1 MRCANPFVALA
12 DSVEDEPT
20 PTRPLPS
27 WLSPRRE
34 PVNASGPL
42 RPAREPGSSTKILR
56 ATPRPHSGSEAPD
69 APDPRDAHL
78 TAGSSIPALH
88 HAHLPTQVA
97 PLVIERLPDGALSA
111 DEAAALRAE
120 LEVARATIA
129 ENAIAMASLR
139 REILEASEAD
149 LVQLATAIAERIVR
163 REVRVDPELVAKW
176 AQEGLGA
183 LGEHDELTVVISSD
197 VAKALP
203 EARFRQLLG
212 DGVALRVDAELPA
225 GSCEVRGRHGRYDAS
240 VDSRMAAIL
249 DALSAGGE

>member
-20 PTRPLPS
+20 PSRPLPS

-42 RPAREPGSSTKILR
+42 GSAREPGSASRILR
-56 ATPRPHSGSEAPD
+56 ASPRPPHSPLDAEA
-69 APDPRDAHL
+69 AQ
-78 TAGSSIPALH
+78 AGEAELNALSAVPALR

-111 DEAAALRAE
+111 DEADALRAE
-120 LEVARATIA
+120 LEAARATIA

-163 REVRVDPELVAKW
+163 REVRTDPELVARW

-197 VAKALP
+197 VAKTLP
-203 EARFRQLLG
+203 EERFRQLLG
-212 DGVALRVDAELPA
+212 DGVALRVEPDLPA

-240 VDSRMAAIL
+240 VDARMAAIL

>member
-1 MRCANPFVALA
+1 
-12 DSVEDEPT
+12 
-20 PTRPLPS
+20 
-27 WLSPRRE
+27 
-34 PVNASGPL
+34 
-42 RPAREPGSSTKILR
+42 
-56 ATPRPHSGSEAPD
+56 
-69 APDPRDAHL
+69 
-78 TAGSSIPALH
+78 
-88 HAHLPTQVA
+88 
-97 PLVIERLPDGALSA
+97 
-111 DEAAALRAE
+111 
-120 LEVARATIA
+120 
-129 ENAIAMASLR
+129 
-139 REILEASEAD
+139 
-149 LVQLATAIAERIVR
+149 
-163 REVRVDPELVAKW
+163 VAKW

>member
-1 MRCANPFVALA
+1 MRSANPFVALA

-42 RPAREPGSSTKILR
+42 GPAREPGSASRILR
-56 ATPRPHSGSEAPD
+56 ASPRPPLSPLEAE
-69 APDPRDAHL
+69 AARIGEAEL
-78 TAGSSIPALH
+78 NALSAVPALH
-88 HAHLPTQVA
+88 HAHLPTQIA
-97 PLVIERLPDGALSA
+97 PLVIERLPEGALSA
-111 DEAAALRAE
+111 DEARALRAE
-120 LEVARATIA
+120 LEAARATIA

-197 VAKALP
+197 VAKTLP
-203 EARFRQLLG
+203 EERFRQLLG
-212 DGVALRVDAELPA
+212 DGVALRVEADLPA

-240 VDSRMAAIL
+240 VDARMAAIL

>member
-1 MRCANPFVALA
+1 MRSANPFVALA
-12 DSVEDEPT
+12 DSLDDEPT

-42 RPAREPGSSTKILR
+42 GPAREPGSSSKILR
-56 ATPRPHSGSEAPD
+56 AAPRPLPDVDAERAGEAE
-69 APDPRDAHL
+69 L
-78 TAGSSIPALH
+78 AGVSAVPALH
-88 HAHLPTQVA
+88 HAQLPSPIA
-97 PLVIERLPDGALSA
+97 PLVIERLPEGALSA
-111 DEAAALRAE
+111 DEARALRAE
-120 LEVARATIA
+120 LEAARATIA

-139 REILEASEAD
+139 REILDASESD

-163 REVRVDPELVAKW
+163 REVRVDPELIARW

-197 VAKALP
+197 VAKTLP
-203 EARFRQLLG
+203 EERFRQLLG
-212 DGVALRVDAELPA
+212 DGVALRVEPDLPA

>member
-20 PTRPLPS
+20 PSRPLPS

-34 PVNASGPL
+34 PVHASGPL
-42 RPAREPGSSTKILR
+42 GPAREPGSSPKILR
-56 ATPRPHSGSEAPD
+56 ATPRPAHEPLDEAQ
-69 APDPRDAHL
+69 L
-78 TAGSSIPALH
+78 TAGSAIPALH

-97 PLVIERLPDGALSA
+97 PLVIERLPEGALSA
-111 DEAAALRAE
+111 DEARALRAE
-120 LEVARATIA
+120 LEGARATIA

-163 REVRVDPELVAKW
+163 REVRADPELVARW

-197 VAKALP
+197 IAKTLP
-203 EARFRQLLG
+203 EERFRQLLG
-212 DGVALRVDAELPA
+212 DGVALRVEADLPA